1 MSSLLHPVGP
11 EPAKTYWVRRA
22 VVVGALAVLIAI
34 VVVLI
39 TQGSSSGGAQGPLA
53 VPQTPSAAA
62 STGASAGSAGSA
74 EPSASA
80 PSSAASSRRSAKPS
94 ASTSSNAPAEAV
106 ICDPGQLRVTLNGS
120 GRVKPK
126 QSNTFTLS
134 LINGGPQTCLAKVSN
149 DDFDLTIYSGKDR
162 IWSSRDCSSV
172 LQNVQQKVKS
182 EQAVQWQM
190 KWNGLRSAKNCKTRA
205 QVPKTGTYIVRAHLS
220 GAKSV
225 QFRMLLRN

>member
-22 VVVGALAVLIAI
+22 VVVGALAVVIAI

-53 VPQTPSAAA
+53 VPQTPSVSA
-62 STGASAGSAGSA
+62 STGASASSA
-74 EPSASA
+74 EPSAST
-80 PSSAASSRRSAKPS
+80 PSPAATSRRSAKPS
-94 ASTSSNAPAEAV
+94 ASTSSNGPAEAV

-134 LINGGPQTCLAKVSN
+134 LINGGSQTCLAKVSN
-149 DDFDLTIYSGKDR
+149 DDFELTIYSGKDR

-172 LQNVQQKVKS
+172 LKNIQQKVKS

-190 KWNGLRSAKNCKTRA
+190 KWNGLRSAKNCKIRA
-205 QVPKTGTYIVRAHLS
+205 QVPNTGTYIVRAHLS
-220 GAKSV
+220 GAESV